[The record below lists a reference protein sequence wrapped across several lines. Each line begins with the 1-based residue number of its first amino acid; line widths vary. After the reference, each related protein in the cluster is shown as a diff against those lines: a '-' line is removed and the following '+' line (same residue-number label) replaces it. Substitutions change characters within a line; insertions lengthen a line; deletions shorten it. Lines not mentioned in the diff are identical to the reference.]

1 MRRWKSGKSVEKTKY
16 NFIRFRAPFNL
27 HHFHRLHLFLS
38 SVEKSFKCWRR
49 RWLLFFDR
57 IKMSL
62 SYFCNKFS
70 HPLLTTS
77 FTSFNFRLTLF
88 FSCHRQKYFVVCR
101 VSSWTR
107 KNTIKNRISF
117 GGLMCVQSNWFP
129 LCSGFFVVCL
139 LQELT
144 KIEMFSFVCAR
155 ACLWWSKHLNS
166 FDNDTTKLSTSIRRW
181 TLNGAP
187 HFLYWMLFGALCE
200 KIKQSFY
207 SHRFASDGWQGHF
220 VRWFCILLNEVECF
234 LHSHKT
240 SIEFLLDHRLLSTYK
255 WGNVLLKHEWRQ
267 NAETINHH
275 DVE

>member
-1 MRRWKSGKSVEKTKY
+1 MIFIECVVEK
-16 NFIRFRAPFNL
+16 
-27 HHFHRLHLFLS
+27 
-38 SVEKSFKCWRR
+38 VEKASTKQNTILFDFVRHSICITFIDCTFFYLQWKKALSADVVVGSYFSIGSKC
-49 RWLLFFDR
+49 
-57 IKMSL
+57 L

-155 ACLWWSKHLNS
+155 ACLWWSKRLNS
-166 FDNDTTKLSTSIRRW
+166 FDNDTTKLSTSIQRW

-187 HFLYWMLFGALCE
+187 HFLYWRLFGALCE

-234 LHSHKT
+234 LLHTKLQSNFC
-240 SIEFLLDHRLLSTYK
+240 SIIASYRRTNEGMCCWNTNEDK
-255 WGNVLLKHEWRQ
+255 MLKL
-267 NAETINHH
+267 
-275 DVE
+275 